1 DLSYF
6 HPQFLLNILLADQ
19 STLSRRLRFIRHAVQ
34 FDYRPAA
41 KPYLLQRGEN
51 CRQINSATTKFDPA
65 IGMPALI
72 ARRHTLHIL
81 DVQKEQPIVI
91 LPNSTSRIAAAL
103 LIVGDIEF
111 KFDVARIGRLH
122 DPIPFIW

>member
-1 DLSYF
+1 
-6 HPQFLLNILLADQ
+6 
-19 STLSRRLRFIRHAVQ
+19 
-34 FDYRPAA
+34 
-41 KPYLLQRGEN
+41 
-51 CRQINSATTKFDPA
+51 
-65 IGMPALI
+65 MPALI

-122 DPIPFIW
+122 DPIHFIGRFAQAAHVIVIADRHAQIDGSLADFS